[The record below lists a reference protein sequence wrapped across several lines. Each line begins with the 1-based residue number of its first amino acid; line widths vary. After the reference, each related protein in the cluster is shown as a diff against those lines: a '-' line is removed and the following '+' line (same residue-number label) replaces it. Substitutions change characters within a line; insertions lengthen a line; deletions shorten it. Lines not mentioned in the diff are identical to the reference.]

1 MHKTVE
7 EYIDKHLNKVAI
19 LDEAGVG
26 FENVDILE
34 YNTHHENG
42 DVFKNQ
48 KDEFYGIAILNAIT
62 SESAQ
67 KITREIKKNKS
78 LTVYSLSDFVHKHYL
93 KCFIPESSES
103 YSKWKKGDKGVAFFE
118 YDDSKKTVVP
128 GFNNESAEK
137 R

>member
-7 EYIDKHLNKVAI
+7 EYIDKHLSKVAI

-26 FENVDILE
+26 FENIEILE
-34 YNTHHENG
+34 YNTQHENI
-42 DVFKNQ
+42 FKNQ
-48 KDEFYGIAILNAIT
+48 KDEFYAIAILNAIT

-78 LTVYSLSDFVHKHYL
+78 LTVYALKDFVYKHYL
-93 KCFIPESSES
+93 KCFIPESSDA
-103 YSKWKKGDKGVAFFE
+103 YNTWKKGDKGIASFI
-118 YDDSKKTVVP
+118 YDDSKKTIIP
-128 GFNNESAEK
+128 SFTNESVIK